1 MIKNAPRHNGFW
13 RVWNWAKK
21 SGKFLYK
28 NLPIYKEKTWLK
40 WSSVDLHCSLV
51 SHSSKHRFKWK
62 NWLLSMPF
70 CLILSN
76 LPAILIANCNI
87 WLENKQLTEIWPK
100 QKKSRKVS
108 TRDQTGDLLHVR
120 QMWYSL
126 HHENFIWRELAYKYI
141 NHFMY
146 MYFYV
151 FNFRN
156 ACSIAKAQKQLFLF
170 NFFAM
175 F

>member
-1 MIKNAPRHNGFW
+1 M
-13 RVWNWAKK
+13 
-21 SGKFLYK
+21 
-28 NLPIYKEKTWLK
+28 
-40 WSSVDLHCSLV
+40 
-51 SHSSKHRFKWK
+51 
-62 NWLLSMPF
+62 
-70 CLILSN
+70 
-76 LPAILIANCNI
+76 
-87 WLENKQLTEIWPK
+87 TEIWPK

-126 HHENFIWRELAYKYI
+126 HHANFIWRELAYKYI

-156 ACSIAKAQKQLFLF
+156 AFSIAKAQKQLFLF
-170 NFFAM
+170 NFFCNVLIVTCSHMPFECIHYSLRGLSQITFTFRVGRWSEKRVVYYIKSAN
-175 F
+175 